1 MSGNLARRRMTK
13 FMPAD
18 FKLIE
23 TRQPPLKDMYDE
35 WLARIICYAFRA
47 RGQRGRSHPA
57 GRQGFRGREQNTNIF
72 LTAYSRSPIAQTFMI
87 WSFDWGSAWS
97 RSPFASTE
105 LSTLVFRDHVLWRS
119 RNSILFRPKGTGRA
133 APRRGIQ
140 TIDTRRWS
148 SAQRREFD
156 HLCRPTVS
164 ASSRQEQRKRHATR
178 SFRARESP
186 IGNLLPKSET
196 KWRLPLLDANDNRLW
211 RMSLSLFC
219 GPKISTPLRPIS
231 KRNSF
236 PPRET
241 WAE

>member
-72 LTAYSRSPIAQTFMI
+72 LTAYSRSPVAQTFMI
-87 WSFDWGSAWS
+87 WSFDWESAWS

-105 LSTLVFRDHVLWRS
+105 LSTLVFRDHVLLAQPQEHLVSPQRNGTCGAS
-119 RNSILFRPKGTGRA
+119 KGKFRPSKRGDGHLPSAGHSITFVVPPFPHCPDRNSGGDMPLGPS
-133 APRRGIQ
+133 APGNRR
-140 TIDTRRWS
+140 
-148 SAQRREFD
+148 
-156 HLCRPTVS
+156 
-164 ASSRQEQRKRHATR
+164 
-178 SFRARESP
+178 
-186 IGNLLPKSET
+186 
-196 KWRLPLLDANDNRLW
+196 
-211 RMSLSLFC
+211 
-219 GPKISTPLRPIS
+219 
-231 KRNSF
+231 
-236 PPRET
+236 
-241 WAE
+241 

>member
-47 RGQRGRSHPA
+47 RGQRGGRSHPA

-133 APRRGIQ
+133 APRRGN
-140 TIDTRRWS
+140 S
-148 SAQRREFD
+148 D
-156 HLCRPTVS
+156 HRHEEMVICPAPGIRYCRPTVS
-164 ASSRQEQRKRHATR
+164 ALSTQSANEILSR
-178 SFRARESP
+178 
-186 IGNLLPKSET
+186 
-196 KWRLPLLDANDNRLW
+196 DAKL
-211 RMSLSLFC
+211 
-219 GPKISTPLRPIS
+219 G
-231 KRNSF
+231 
-236 PPRET
+236 
-241 WAE
+241 AE